1 MFKTAAAF
9 QFTRFFYMIAL
20 VAAGLVLTSDRAAAQ
35 VTAYKQAVAE
45 AAARDDDL
53 SAFYRAN
60 DYRGIWTNDSEADR
74 TRRRALFE
82 AFDLAEAHGL
92 PRERYR
98 EPRS

>member
-74 TRRRALFE
+74 HAASGAL
-82 AFDLAEAHGL
+82 
-92 PRERYR
+92 
-98 EPRS
+98 